1 MQDKNIIS
9 GKINTPLLEQLRNL
23 KSSSLT
29 SKTLKDKSF
38 TAVQEEVTFSIEQ
51 KDQAKDIQEFMDKA
65 LKVTPENIMQSVQDA
80 FKDIMTNP

>member
-23 KSSSLT
+23 KSSALT